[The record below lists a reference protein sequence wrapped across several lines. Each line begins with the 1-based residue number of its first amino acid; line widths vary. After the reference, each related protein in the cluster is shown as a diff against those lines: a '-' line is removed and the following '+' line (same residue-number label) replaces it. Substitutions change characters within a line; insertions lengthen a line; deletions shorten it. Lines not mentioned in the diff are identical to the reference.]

1 MKIDF
6 NKEELAVLSAL
17 AYDATKKAMVTV
29 LENPRVVTESDFYLS
44 LATINFKLR
53 HAVEDMKESDGE

>member
-17 AYDATKKAMVTV
+17 AYDATKKAMATV
-29 LENPRVVTESDFYLS
+29 LENPRVVIESDFYLS
-44 LATINFKLR
+44 LATINFKIM
-53 HAVEDMKESDGE
+53 HAVEDMKEKVDE